1 MKFNE
6 ISISIFLKFQFSHS
20 FKKDLESNC
29 QTNFFKVKAKKSDLR
44 VKSWALPGR
53 FSCWRSAHLT
63 LPVGGPK
70 ITKLLILKVLDVQ
83 SSMAAADARTAMVHT
98 HGQGRPRSPI
108 RQRQCNYNCLQ
119 NTRQRLL
126 PVLDIPRA
134 ALLCYNIRCNK
145 NQGKLQPAM
154 DEQQANTI
162 VHKSY

>member
-20 FKKDLESNC
+20 FRKKNLESNC
-29 QTNFFKVKAKKSDLR
+29 QTKFFKVKAKKSDLR

-108 RQRQCNYNCLQ
+108 RQRQCNSNCLQ
-119 NTRQRLL
+119 NTPQPHVVTRVR
-126 PVLDIPRA
+126 PYH
-134 ALLCYNIRCNK
+134 CYGPIIKRK
-145 NQGKLQPAM
+145 R
-154 DEQQANTI
+154 DVWRFT
-162 VHKSY
+162 VHIGAHISQMYLTRNL